1 MGREQNLKTI
11 EEALKSNYLPVWN
24 NLLGIEPT
32 PLLSKIKKKSL
43 VANEIVASAPIGLSG
58 GFGYGE
64 EGLATPEAGNVMFKR
79 FRTYAKDMYT
89 NVELSI
95 KAVQLTGKD
104 GSMANALDTEVKAAY
119 ETAKWNVGRSLF
131 GNGTGALTKVVKQT
145 TPTTKVE
152 VTDIKY
158 VKEGLIVDFYPTA
171 ATTPNDVVAKQ
182 LRIMAIDRTK
192 NSNGN
197 YEITLDKAPT
207 TALVDG
213 FMTVQNSF
221 NREITGLGAIFD
233 DEVSTIYGVSKADN
247 SFVKPIVI
255 DANDNVE
262 DNIIRKALRRAEKD
276 KNSKVDML
284 LCGDEAYDHYAEYL
298 RVNNIRVEQNT
309 LQGGFKSIQF
319 DFANRQVDV
328 VNEMFVPDDEIWG
341 VDTSALE
348 LHTQEWKFA
357 DLQGGGIFN
366 LKENSSVYRA
376 LLANY
381 GDLICSNPGGLIR
394 IYNCI

>member
-1 MGREQNLKTI
+1 
-11 EEALKSNYLPVWN
+11 
-24 NLLGIEPT
+24 
-32 PLLSKIKKKSL
+32 
-43 VANEIVASAPIGLSG
+43 
-58 GFGYGE
+58 
-64 EGLATPEAGNVMFKR
+64 
-79 FRTYAKDMYT
+79 
-89 NVELSI
+89 
-95 KAVQLTGKD
+95 
-104 GSMANALDTEVKAAY
+104 
-119 ETAKWNVGRSLF
+119 
-131 GNGTGALTKVVKQT
+131 
-145 TPTTKVE
+145 
-152 VTDIKY
+152 
-158 VKEGLIVDFYPTA
+158 
-171 ATTPNDVVAKQ
+171 
-182 LRIMAIDRTK
+182 
-192 NSNGN
+192 
-197 YEITLDKAPT
+197 
-207 TALVDG
+207 
-213 FMTVQNSF
+213 MTVQNSF

-233 DEVSTIYGVSKADN
+233 DEVPTIYGVSKADN
-247 SFVKPIVI
+247 PFVKPIVI

>member
-1 MGREQNLKTI
+1 M
-11 EEALKSNYLPVWN
+11 
-24 NLLGIEPT
+24 
-32 PLLSKIKKKSL
+32 
-43 VANEIVASAPIGLSG
+43 
-58 GFGYGE
+58 
-64 EGLATPEAGNVMFKR
+64 
-79 FRTYAKDMYT
+79 
-89 NVELSI
+89 
-95 KAVQLTGKD
+95 
-104 GSMANALDTEVKAAY
+104 
-119 ETAKWNVGRSLF
+119 
-131 GNGTGALTKVVKQT
+131 
-145 TPTTKVE
+145 
-152 VTDIKY
+152 
-158 VKEGLIVDFYPTA
+158 IVDFYPTS

-182 LRIMAIDRTK
+182 LRIMAINRTK

-197 YEITLDKAPT
+197 YEIILDKAPT

-233 DEVSTIYGVSKADN
+233 DEVPTIYGVSKEDN
-247 SFVKPIVI
+247 PIIKPIVI

-262 DNIIRKALRRAEKD
+262 DSIITKALRRAEKD

-284 LCGDEAYDHYAEYL
+284 LCGDEAYDHYTEYL

-319 DFANRQVDV
+319 AFGNRQVDV